1 MAVKIT
7 FSYRAVDI
15 RGTEESGSME
25 ADSQADLMMKLRNKG
40 LTLVKCSATGSVT
53 KKQEVIGSV
62 KIKEILPFSHHLR
75 TMYSAGVPILS
86 GLEDLKQETTNPYF
100 AKVLDNI
107 TLALKNGSSLS
118 DAMAAY
124 PQIFPKIYIAM
135 TRVGEATGNLD
146 MALDSVIAYLER
158 REETKGRIISALIY
172 PVVLSMAVFMLIL
185 ILLFFL
191 LPRITKIYT
200 DAGVKPDKLPGPT
213 RFIIAMKD
221 FLGDNWMIL
230 LALGVLAFIGLIV
243 CRKQPNLRVKTDEML
258 LRVPFFG
265 SLMLKDAAS
274 SFCNTLASLQRSGV
288 SVNES
293 LKFCEDVIA
302 NSFIK
307 KKISDL
313 TRSIQEGER
322 FPIALKK
329 TGVFPSL
336 VITMVK
342 VGDESGKLDASLKQ
356 VCEFY
361 DREIP
366 AAIKRFMQI
375 SESAIIFGA
384 GGIVLFIILATLM
397 PIYQLV
403 TLMKK

>member
-1 MAVKIT
+1 MASKIIY
-7 FSYRAVDI
+7 SYRAVDI
-15 RGTEESGSME
+15 KGIETTGNME
-25 ADSQADLMMKLRNKG
+25 ADSQADLMQKLRNKG
-40 LTLVKCSATGSVT
+40 LTLIKCSATGSMT
-53 KKQEVIGSV
+53 KKQEVAGSV
-62 KIKEILPFSHHLR
+62 SIKEILPFSHHLR

-107 TLALKNGSSLS
+107 TLSLKNGSSLS

-124 PQIFPKIYIAM
+124 PQVFPKIYIAM
-135 TRVGEATGNLD
+135 ARVGEATGNLD
-146 MALDSVIAYLER
+146 SALDSVIAYLER
-158 REETKGRIISALIY
+158 REETKGRIVSALIY
-172 PVVLSMAVFMLIL
+172 PVVLCTAIFIL
-185 ILLFFL
+185 VMILLFFL
-191 LPRITKIYT
+191 LPRITKVYE
-200 DAGVKPDKLPGPT
+200 DAGVTPDKLPGPT
-213 RFIIAMKD
+213 RFVIGLKDLLVEQYPIILGVI
-221 FLGDNWMIL
+221 FLGTI
-230 LALGVLAFIGLIV
+230 FLIT
-243 CRKQPNLRVKTDEML
+243 CRKQQNLRIKMDEML
-258 LRVPFFG
+258 LKFPFFG

-274 SFCNTLASLQRSGV
+274 AFCNTLSSLQKSGV

-307 KKISDL
+307 KKITDL
-313 TRSIQEGER
+313 THAIQEGER
-322 FPIALKK
+322 FPVALKR

-361 DREIP
+361 DKEIP
-366 AAIKRFMQI
+366 AAIKRFMQLT
-375 SESAIIFGA
+375 ESAIIFGA

-403 TLMKK
+403 TLIRK